1 MGTLIFALIF
11 IFIIWPAIKFFWH
24 LYTVQR
30 QARQMFAQMNST
42 RQQTTGQEQRKAGWS
57 KPAVNK
63 RKKID
68 RDTGEYVSYE
78 NISAG
83 ASSFTSSSSETEY
96 TEVRTESQ
104 ISDAEWEDIK

>member
-11 IFIIWPAIKFFWH
+11 IFIIWPAIKFFWR
-24 LYTVQR
+24 LYTMQR

-42 RQQTTGQEQRKAGWS
+42 RQQTAGQEQRKAGWS
-57 KPAVNK
+57 RPADNK

-68 RDTGEYVSYE
+68 RDTGEYVNYE
-78 NISAG
+78 NISVTE
-83 ASSFTSSSSETEY
+83 SSFSSSSSETDY
-96 TEVRTESQ
+96 TEVRAESQ